1 MLSCFRR
8 TARISS
14 AATIVLQSA
23 ESKTIGMPRQTLNH
37 SRWTPTRPRWGARR
51 GRRRAAG
58 GTRFRAPGAVA
69 QRAPP
74 ARSELTRRDRSSQR
88 EINGWLNRKLGITSV
103 EKATLK
109 DLERSVDLLLGTL
122 TAKR

>member
-1 MLSCFRR
+1 M
-8 TARISS
+8 
-14 AATIVLQSA
+14 VLQSA

-51 GRRRAAG
+51 DGDGRPEVPAFERRAQL
-58 GTRFRAPGAVA
+58 RSERHRLV
-69 QRAPP
+69 
-74 ARSELTRRDRSSQR
+74 SELTRRDRSSQR